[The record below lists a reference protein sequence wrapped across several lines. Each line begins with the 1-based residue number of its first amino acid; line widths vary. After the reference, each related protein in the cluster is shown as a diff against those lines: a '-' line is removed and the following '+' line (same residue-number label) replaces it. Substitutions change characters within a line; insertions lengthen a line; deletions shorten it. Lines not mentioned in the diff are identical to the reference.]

1 MWTTASSFSYKLF
14 VYLVILVFVG
24 VCNFHSSSPKFLAS
38 RDGCFCLKENR
49 GHCKIYAW

>member
-1 MWTTASSFSYKLF
+1 MI

-38 RDGCFCLKENR
+38 RDGCFY
-49 GHCKIYAW
+49 YA